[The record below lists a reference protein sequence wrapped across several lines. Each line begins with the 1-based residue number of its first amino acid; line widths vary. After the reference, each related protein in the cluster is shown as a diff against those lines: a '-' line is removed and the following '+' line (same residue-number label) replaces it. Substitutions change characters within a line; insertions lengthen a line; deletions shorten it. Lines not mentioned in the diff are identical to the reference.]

1 MQERVNQ
8 QTWNKGD
15 KDLIDG
21 LANKLVIHFRLGR
34 LTEKVLKDQANG
46 PNM

>member
-8 QTWNKGD
+8 QTWNTGD
-15 KDLIDG
+15 EDLIDG
-21 LANKLVIHFRLGR
+21 LGNILVMHFRLGR